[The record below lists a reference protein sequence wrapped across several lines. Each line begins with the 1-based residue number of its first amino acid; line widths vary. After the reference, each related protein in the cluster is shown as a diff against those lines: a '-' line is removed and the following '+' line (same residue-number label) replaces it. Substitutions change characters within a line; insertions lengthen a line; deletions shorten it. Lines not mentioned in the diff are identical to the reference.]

1 MQALELPEKILKAYW
16 GYSSFRPL
24 QKEIIKSVLDGK
36 DTLAL
41 LPTGGGKSLCYQLPA
56 LAKEGLCLVVSPLV
70 ALMQDQVERLRQLDI
85 SAAAIHAGMSF
96 REVENTFR
104 NAVQGGYKLLY
115 VSPERLQSNLFIEF
129 LPEFDLNLIAID
141 EAHCISQWGHDFR
154 PDYLKIASLREIF
167 PRVPVL
173 ALTATATP
181 EVQQDIVRHL
191 ALKAPAIL
199 RQSFRRHNI
208 FYEIK
213 HTDNKVGETLF
224 ALTHHNGSAII
235 YCRSRRQTEALAKQ
249 LKESGQNALSYHAGM
264 TRARREEA
272 QEQWMTG
279 AVKTM
284 VATTAFGMGIDKPDV
299 RLVIHYDVPEHLEAY
314 YQEAGRAGRDQK
326 ASKALM
332 LFSRSDIERLRE
344 STAIHFPPES
354 FLRKVYQSVCEYLQL
369 PVGVAPERYFDFDL
383 ADFCKKFQLEPLPA
397 THALRLLQQE
407 SLWTLSDAVFLSPT
421 LFFKAD
427 RNEIDA
433 LAHIH
438 PHLAVVATAALR
450 LYGTLFHYPTHIKIP
465 AIAHQARLSRD
476 RTLRYLIQL
485 HEMDIVEYQPAKE
498 GAQLYFHHTRVD
510 SKHLLIDLQRISRLR
525 KNHERRTAAMIGLVE
540 ETETC
545 RESYI
550 LKYFHEEIATDCGHC
565 DICERKTAKPMSQEE
580 IVEILS
586 TSLQTPLATEILVR
600 MFPAHEKPRVIS
612 ILRDLLERG
621 EIIKDVKG
629 CLSLR

>member
-1 MQALELPEKILKAYW
+1 MELPEKILKAYW

-56 LAKEGLCLVVSPLV
+56 LANEGLCLVVSPLV
-70 ALMQDQVERLRQLDI
+70 ALMQDQVERLKQLDI

-96 REVENTFR
+96 REVENTLR
-104 NAVQGGYKLLY
+104 NTVQDGYKLLY
-115 VSPERLQSNLFIEF
+115 VSPERLQSKLFNEF
-129 LPEFDLNLIAID
+129 LPEFNLNLIAID

-154 PDYLKIASLREIF
+154 PDYLKIASLKEVF

-181 EVQQDIVRHL
+181 EVQQDIIQHL
-191 ALKAPAIL
+191 ALKSPAIF

-208 FYEIK
+208 FYEVK
-213 HTDNKVGETLF
+213 RTDNKVGETLF
-224 ALTHHNGSAII
+224 ALTHNNGSAII

-249 LKESGQNALSYHAGM
+249 LKESGQNALCYHAGM

-279 AVKTM
+279 VVKTM

-299 RLVIHYDVPEHLEAY
+299 RTVVHFDAPEHPEAY
-314 YQEAGRAGRDQK
+314 YQEAGRAGRDLK
-326 ASKALM
+326 ASRAIM
-332 LFSRSDIERLRE
+332 LFNHADIERLRE

-354 FLRKVYQSVCEYLQL
+354 FLRKVYQSVCEYLQI
-369 PVGVAPERYFDFDL
+369 PIGVAPEKYFDFEL
-383 ADFCKKFQLEPLPA
+383 ADFCTKFQLEPVLT

-407 SLWTLSDAVFLSPT
+407 SLWTLSDTVFLTPT
-421 LFFKAD
+421 LFFKTH
-427 RNEIDA
+427 RNVIEV
-433 LAHIH
+433 LAQTQ
-438 PHLAVVATAALR
+438 PHLAIVATAALR
-450 LYGTLFHYPTHIKIP
+450 LYGTLFHYPTYIKIP
-465 AIAHQARLSRD
+465 AIAKQARLSREW
-476 RTLRYLIQL
+476 THRYLLQL

-510 SKHLLIDLQRISRLR
+510 SKHLLIDLQRIGRLR
-525 KNHERRTAAMIGLVE
+525 KNHERRTAAMIGLLEEKDICRERYLLEYFTE
-540 ETETC
+540 ETTG
-545 RESYI
+545 
-550 LKYFHEEIATDCGHC
+550 DCGHC
-565 DICERKTAKPMSQEE
+565 DICERKNASPMPREE
-580 IVEILS
+580 IIKMLK
-586 TSLQTPLATEILVR
+586 TSLKTPVATEHLLR
-600 MFPAHEKPRVIS
+600 MFPVYEKHRVID
-612 ILRDLLERG
+612 ILREMLDNG

-629 CLSLR
+629 CLSFA